1 MKKFFS
7 NLIAKFRAKNKTIRI
22 INIVFLVLAIATG
35 VYMYG
40 FVAEFVK
47 EMTIINLP
55 GAPVVDQSQSRDAN
69 ATQEATP
76 EIEAQSTV
84 ETWDGVTRV
93 NVLFLG
99 LDYRDWESGETP
111 RSDTM
116 ILFSIDPVGNTASML
131 SIPRD
136 LWVYIPNFDYYKI
149 TMAYYLGEE
158 YNLLGGGPQ
167 LALDTVEQFLG
178 VPIQYYAQVDFNAF
192 MSFIDEIGGVKITPT
207 RDVTVEEFNSQ
218 IDYEQI
224 LRTGEE
230 YTLNGSLALSYARNR
245 HDGEGDF
252 ERAARQQQVIMAI
265 IDRITQYDQLPSLIA
280 KAPELYG
287 SLSSGIETNMDLSTL
302 IKVGSLMINIPTDSF
317 QKAVIGTDMVI
328 MTKSPDGQDILKPIT
343 DKIRELRDQLFASGG
358 ALGPLASASSGST
371 LVRDEAATVLVQNS
385 TQDTTITSRT
395 ISYLQQQGINTMEAA
410 SGQLGN
416 PTTIIV
422 YHSKP
427 HTVAY
432 LASLMNVAST
442 NIQFSYDPASS
453 VDIAVLLG
461 SDWVTSNT
469 LP

>member
-1 MKKFFS
+1 V
-7 NLIAKFRAKNKTIRI
+7 
-22 INIVFLVLAIATG
+22 NIPDFG
-35 VYMYG
+35 
-40 FVAEFVK
+40 
-47 EMTIINLP
+47 
-55 GAPVVDQSQSRDAN
+55 
-69 ATQEATP
+69 
-76 EIEAQSTV
+76 
-84 ETWDGVTRV
+84 
-93 NVLFLG
+93 
-99 LDYRDWESGETP
+99 
-111 RSDTM
+111 
-116 ILFSIDPVGNTASML
+116 
-131 SIPRD
+131 
-136 LWVYIPNFDYYKI
+136 YYKI
-149 TMAYYLGEE
+149 NEAYFLGESSH
-158 YNLLGGGPQ
+158 LPGGGPE
-167 LALDTVEQFLG
+167 LAVETVEQFLG
-178 VPIQYYAQVDFNAF
+178 VPIQYYAQVDFSTF
-192 MSFIDEIGGVKITPT
+192 ITFIDEIGGVVITPT
-207 RDVTVEEFNSQ
+207 VDVKVEEFGSEFQ
-218 IDYEQI
+218 QYLKAGEQ
-224 LRTGEE
+224 
-230 YTLNGSLALSYARNR
+230 YTLPGSLALSYARDR
-245 HDGEGDF
+245 YTGDGDF
-252 ERAARQQQVIMAI
+252 GRAARQQQVIMAI
-265 IDRITQYDQLPSLIA
+265 INRIIGYNQLPTLIS
-280 KAPELYG
+280 KAPTLYA
-287 SLSSGIETNMDLSTL
+287 SLSSGIRTNMDLSTL

-328 MTKSPDGQDILKPIT
+328 MTKSPDGLDILKPIT

>member
-7 NLIAKFRAKNKTIRI
+7 NLITKIRSTDRTVRV
-22 INIVFLVLAIATG
+22 INILFLVLAIVVG
-35 VYMYG
+35 VYCYG
-40 FVAEFVK
+40 FVAKFVK
-47 EMTIINLP
+47 QMTMINLP
-55 GAPVVDQSQSRDAN
+55 GAPVISSETD
-69 ATQEATP
+69 ATQEPT
-76 EIEAQSTV
+76 IEALGQSTV
-84 ETWDGVTRV
+84 EPWDGVSRI

-99 LDYRDWESGETP
+99 LDYRDWEAGETP

-116 ILFSIDPVGNTASML
+116 ILFSIDPVTNTASML

-136 LWVYIPNFDYYKI
+136 LWVNIPDFGYYKI
-149 TMAYYLGEE
+149 NEAYFLGESSH
-158 YNLLGGGPQ
+158 LPGGGPE
-167 LALDTVEQFLG
+167 LAVETVEQFLG
-178 VPIQYYAQVDFNAF
+178 VPIQYYAQVDFSAF
-192 MSFIDEIGGVKITPT
+192 ITFIDEIGGVLITPSV
-207 RDVTVEEFNSQ
+207 DVKVEEFGSEFQ
-218 IDYEQI
+218 QYLKAGEQ
-224 LRTGEE
+224 
-230 YTLNGSLALSYARNR
+230 YTLPGSLALSYARDR
-245 HDGEGDF
+245 YTGDSDF
-252 ERAARQQQVIMAI
+252 GRAARQQQVIMAI
-265 IDRITQYDQLPSLIA
+265 IDRITQYNQLPTLIS
-280 KAPELYG
+280 KAPTLYA
-287 SLSSGIETNMDLSTL
+287 SLSSVIRTNMDLSTL

-328 MTKSPDGQDILKPIT
+328 MTKSPDGLDILKPIT
-343 DKIRELRDQLFASGG
+343 DKIRELRDQLFTSGG

-395 ISYLQQQGINTMEAA
+395 ISYLQQQGINATEAA
-410 SGQLGN
+410 ASQMGN